1 MGSTEVPCRWGRGI
15 GAAKIPAALRD
26 DLLTYLFC
34 TSPDRARI
42 IAELMVRNPGIGDLL
57 ADLEADDDL
66 RARLEI
72 ELLRTRE

>member
-1 MGSTEVPCRWGRGI
+1 MPRPSRTD
-15 GAAKIPAALRD
+15 IPPAFRD

-42 IAELMVRNPGIGDLL
+42 IAELLVRNPGMGELL

-66 RARLEI
+66 RSWLEMELTGPTDAARI
-72 ELLRTRE
+72 KG